1 MASHPRTGP
10 LRAVVREN
18 ADVES
23 SSDQYAN
30 RFRGAVGKWFLAV
43 QTRITLD
50 ALAGLPAGASVLDVG
65 GGHAQVA
72 PPLIEAGYRVTV
84 VGSDESCGT
93 RLRPWTSTDRCA
105 FDVAD
110 LLRLPYPDE
119 SFDAVI
125 CYRLIA
131 HSVNWTRLVGELCR
145 VAAHRVV
152 IDYPARRSVNIISRR
167 LFDMK
172 RSIEG
177 VTTRRFSL
185 YGRREVAKAFD
196 AVGFHIADER
206 PQFLMPMVVYRL
218 AGSALFA
225 RAAEWPGHRLG
236 LTRRLGSPVIVRAD
250 RRRR

>member
-72 PPLIEAGYRVTV
+72 PPLIDAGYRVTV

-110 LLRLPYPDE
+110 LLRLPYPD
-119 SFDAVI
+119 S
-125 CYRLIA
+125 
-131 HSVNWTRLVGELCR
+131 HSTQ
-145 VAAHRVV
+145 
-152 IDYPARRSVNIISRR
+152 S
-167 LFDMK
+167 
-172 RSIEG
+172 
-177 VTTRRFSL
+177 
-185 YGRREVAKAFD
+185 
-196 AVGFHIADER
+196 
-206 PQFLMPMVVYRL
+206 
-218 AGSALFA
+218 SATA
-225 RAAEWPGHRLG
+225 
-236 LTRRLGSPVIVRAD
+236 
-250 RRRR
+250 